1 MTREERI
8 EAALATAGN
17 DGKHCPKCGGEWL
30 KIIGADGCIW
40 LFCHKCSI
48 LESPM
53 LDTYS
58 RSVCDNASIDL
69 RDEVIALRS
78 QVERQDAL
86 LFECFQALKETRQ
99 GFTTC
104 DDPDCQFCK
113 PHRRADKVLA
123 IELPEL
129 DTHTKY
135 ICDEIQAKLVVAA
148 PDLRDEVI
156 ALRSQVERQWIS
168 VKERLPEEG
177 QQIITWTWEKDQV
190 MGYWIEEE
198 NAVLEYPD
206 IGCGWSR
213 GFTHWMP
220 LSEPPIAEIEGAKG

>member
-123 IELPEL
+123 ALEAAERERDDMESRRIVANMAASSLQEQLTSAEKRNAELVGLISRMKEDGDRMRSATWGTWESDTEPWDALQPEI
-129 DTHTKY
+129 DAV
-135 ICDEIQAKLVVAA
+135 DA
-148 PDLRDEVI
+148 PVD
-156 ALRSQVERQWIS
+156 AS
-168 VKERLPEEG
+168 VRGNKERTE
-177 QQIITWTWEKDQV
+177 
-190 MGYWIEEE
+190 
-198 NAVLEYPD
+198 
-206 IGCGWSR
+206 
-213 GFTHWMP
+213 
-220 LSEPPIAEIEGAKG
+220 

>member
-17 DGKHCPKCGGEWL
+17 DGKHCPKCGAEW
-30 KIIGADGCIW
+30 KRVRGADGCIW

-123 IELPEL
+123 ALEAAERERDDMESRRIVANMAASSLQEQLTSAEKRNAELVGLVRKMKEAGETMTYHQEVGCTDSWDALQPEI
-129 DTHTKY
+129 DAV
-135 ICDEIQAKLVVAA
+135 DA
-148 PDLRDEVI
+148 PVD
-156 ALRSQVERQWIS
+156 AS
-168 VKERLPEEG
+168 VRGNKERTE
-177 QQIITWTWEKDQV
+177 
-190 MGYWIEEE
+190 
-198 NAVLEYPD
+198 
-206 IGCGWSR
+206 
-213 GFTHWMP
+213 
-220 LSEPPIAEIEGAKG
+220 